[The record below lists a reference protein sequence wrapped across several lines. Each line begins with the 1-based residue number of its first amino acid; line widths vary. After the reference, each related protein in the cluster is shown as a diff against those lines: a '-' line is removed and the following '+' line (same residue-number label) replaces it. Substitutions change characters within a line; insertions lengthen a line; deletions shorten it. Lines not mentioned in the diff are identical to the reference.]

1 MCDDYD
7 YDPFTRLRDKFRSI
21 SSKLSLDKDSEII
34 CLIKEVDNLSKMFP
48 GSNEDSLKTIS
59 DISKTLLTN
68 ISDAHATEIC
78 RRFQSSSELVLK
90 EATRKHLDN
99 FFSNLLIL
107 KDHLTLLQASS
118 IDIPLKRVKHLIDK
132 MKIKGLKN
140 ALNNKLFDSD
150 DDSDDDSDFD
160 D

>member
-7 YDPFTRLRDKFRSI
+7 YDPFTILRDKFRSI
-21 SSKLSLDKDSEII
+21 SRKLSLDKDSEII
-34 CLIKEVDNLSKMFP
+34 RLIKEVDNLSKMFP
-48 GSNEDSLKTIS
+48 ESNKDSLKTIS

-90 EATRKHLDN
+90 EATRKHLND
-99 FFSNLLIL
+99 FFSNLSIL
-107 KDHLTLLQASS
+107 KDHLTMIQASS
-118 IDIPLKRVKHLIDK
+118 IDIPLERVKRLINK

-150 DDSDDDSDFD
+150 DSDSDSDD
-160 D
+160 

>member
-21 SSKLSLDKDSEII
+21 SRKLSLDKDSEII
-34 CLIKEVDNLSKMFP
+34 RLIKEVDNLSKMFP
-48 GSNEDSLKTIS
+48 ESNKDSLKTIS

-78 RRFQSSSELVLK
+78 KRFQSSSELVLK
-90 EATRKHLDN
+90 EATRKHLND
-99 FFSNLLIL
+99 FFSNFLIL
-107 KDHLTLLQASS
+107 KDHLAMLQASS
-118 IDIPLKRVKHLIDK
+118 IDIPLERVKHLIDK

-150 DDSDDDSDFD
+150 DSDSDSDD
-160 D
+160 